1 MVVWA
6 ERHRRGGG
14 HPQMPAPAV
23 RHCSLS
29 LARDAPLP
37 LQDAARQHSP
47 PGGWRALEERVAA
60 LGKEAESVTDAAGAA
75 AVMRGASELLME
87 VEERLVVRDT

>member
-1 MVVWA
+1 M
-6 ERHRRGGG
+6 
-14 HPQMPAPAV
+14 
-23 RHCSLS
+23 
-29 LARDAPLP
+29 
-37 LQDAARQHSP
+37 
-47 PGGWRALEERVAA
+47 EERVAA